1 MLDFVVVGFRSGM
14 DALMCLIG
22 VRLNQSTFHTDF
34 SLYFLWSTSSL
45 NQISTK
51 QSGFFSVH
59 YALKFIFMF
68 SVSKVVLLLWYLNT
82 LVWYQTL
89 EFKFCRLEHPAS
101 PELWC
106 RISNFFQQSFASNMF
121 TCYNNRPHNK
131 TLSRRNAKKFRH
143 VIYSLCADPNVI
155 ILKTRF
161 HRTVWFSSVRDSY
174 GPLTRSTSTAR
185 VVSLP
190 SQTAACCMLWVH
202 DGWCHGSKVLG
213 VEWTSGS
220 SLSGSWSSSIAAP
233 PG

>member
-1 MLDFVVVGFRSGM
+1 
-14 DALMCLIG
+14 
-22 VRLNQSTFHTDF
+22 
-34 SLYFLWSTSSL
+34 
-45 NQISTK
+45 
-51 QSGFFSVH
+51 
-59 YALKFIFMF
+59 MF

-220 SLSGSWSSSIAAP
+220 SLSGSWSSSIVAP
-233 PG
+233 PGSLYISSNSPVSPLSSSHWPPYSFSPSRYICSPRGSKFAEAIKRSAAHTNAAPAAWLTA